1 MCVSDEEEP
10 NESPLINIE
19 SPRNPDA
26 GVLFSPLNTDPN
38 SVKADEQVRKLQSA
52 GSFMQ
57 SSARESDSEGNSMG
71 VLYQSSMG
79 SLNQDNRG
87 HSKNGTSDTLR

>member
-1 MCVSDEEEP
+1 MCMSDEEEP

-19 SPRNPDA
+19 IPRNPDT

-38 SVKADEQVRKLQSA
+38 SVKADEQARKFQSS

-79 SLNQDNRG
+79 SMNQDNRG
-87 HSKNGTSDTLR
+87 HSKNGRSSAL